1 MVDCTFGAHPM
12 SIYRR
17 RDFIAALGGVVVWPV
32 VASAQLPVV
41 GFFSANPA
49 APTAHYTAA
58 FRAGLA
64 DAGFTEGKNVLVE
77 YRWAEGHLE
86 RLPKLALDLIRR
98 RVAVIFTAGGDV
110 TALVAKGATS
120 TIPIVFTS
128 GYDPVKVGLVASLNH
143 PGGNVTGTTLIAG
156 QLGAKRIELLHELV
170 PQIADI
176 AVVVNPN
183 NPNSEPDSVDV
194 KAAARALG
202 IQVHLLEAATG
213 PEIDAAFASL
223 VEQKCGA
230 LLVSPDAFFLSN
242 RDRFV
247 RWAAREAVPA
257 VYYTRDYADAGGLLA
272 YGANFA
278 SMYREGGRYIGRI
291 LKGEKPA
298 DLPVVQPTKF
308 ELVINLKT
316 AKALGI
322 TVPPTL
328 LARADEVI
336 E

>member
-1 MVDCTFGAHPM
+1 MPRGQTN
-12 SIYRR
+12 RR
-17 RDFIAALGGVVVWPV
+17 EFIAALGSTVAWPL
-32 VASAQLPVV
+32 AARAQLPVV
-41 GFFSANPA
+41 GFFSANPP
-49 APTAHYTAA
+49 APTAHYTAS

-64 DAGFTEGKNVLVE
+64 DAGFTEGKNVLIE
-77 YRWAEGHLE
+77 YRWADGHIE
-86 RLPKLALDLIRR
+86 RLPRLALDLIRHQ
-98 RVAVIFTAGGDV
+98 VAVIFTAGGDV

-120 TIPIVFTS
+120 TIPIVFTT
-128 GYDPVKVGLVASLNH
+128 GYDPVKLGLVTSLNH

-156 QLGAKRIELLHELV
+156 QLGAKRVELLHELV
-170 PQIADI
+170 PQIGDI
-176 AVVVNPN
+176 AVLVNPN
-183 NPNSEPDSVDV
+183 NPNTERDSVDV
-194 KAAARALG
+194 KAAARAVG
-202 IQVHLLEAATG
+202 IQVHLLEATTV

-223 VEQKCGA
+223 IEQKCGA

-242 RDRFV
+242 RDRLV
-247 RWAAREAVPA
+247 GWAARQAVPA

-278 SMYREGGRYIGRI
+278 SMYREGGRYVGRI

-308 ELVINLKT
+308 ELVINLIT
-316 AKALGI
+316 AKALGL

>member
-1 MVDCTFGAHPM
+1 MLVGRAN
-12 SIYRR
+12 RR
-17 RDFIAALGGVVVWPV
+17 TFIAALSGAAAW
-32 VASAQLPVV
+32 ATTAHAQLPVV
-41 GFFSANPA
+41 GFLSANPP
-49 APTAHYTAA
+49 APSAHYTAA

-64 DAGFTEGKNVLVE
+64 DVGYTEGKNVLIE

-86 RLPKLALDLIRR
+86 RLPRLAVDLIRHQ
-98 RVAVIFTAGGDV
+98 VAVIFTGGGDV
-110 TALVAKGATS
+110 AALVAKGATS

-128 GYDPVKVGLVASLNH
+128 GYDPVQLGLVASLNR

-156 QLGAKRIELLHELV
+156 QLGAKRVELLHELV
-170 PQIADI
+170 PQIGDI
-176 AVVVNPN
+176 AVLVNPN
-183 NPNSEPDSVDV
+183 NPNTERDSADV
-194 KAAARALG
+194 KAAASAIG
-202 IQVHLLEAATG
+202 IQVHMLEATTG

-223 VEQKCGA
+223 MEQKCGA

-242 RDRFV
+242 RDRLV
-247 RWAAREAVPA
+247 RWAARQAVPA

-278 SMYREGGRYIGRI
+278 SMYRQGGRYVGRI
-291 LKGEKPA
+291 LKGEKPGN
-298 DLPVVQPTKF
+298 LPVIQPTKF

-316 AKALGI
+316 AKSLGLD
-322 TVPPTL
+322 VPPAL

>member
-1 MVDCTFGAHPM
+1 MPVAGAN
-12 SIYRR
+12 RR
-17 RDFIAALGGVVVWPV
+17 TFIAALGGAAAWPL
-32 VASAQLPVV
+32 VARAQLPVV
-41 GFFSANPA
+41 GFLSANPPA
-49 APTAHYTAA
+49 ATAHYTAA
-58 FRAGLA
+58 FRTGLA

-86 RLPKLALDLIRR
+86 RLPRLAVDLIRHQ
-98 RVAVIFTAGGDV
+98 VAVIFTGGGDV
-110 TALVAKGATS
+110 ASLVAKGATS

-128 GYDPVKVGLVASLNH
+128 GYDPVQLGLVASLNH

-156 QLGAKRIELLHELV
+156 QLGAKRVELLHELV

-176 AVVVNPN
+176 AVLVNPN
-183 NPNSEPDSVDV
+183 NPNTESDSADV
-194 KAAARALG
+194 KAAARAIG
-202 IQVHLLEAATG
+202 IQVHMLEAATG
-213 PEIDAAFASL
+213 PEIEAAFASL
-223 VEQKCGA
+223 IELKFGA

-242 RDRFV
+242 RDRLV
-247 RWAAREAVPA
+247 RWAAHEAIPA
-257 VYYTRDYADAGGLLA
+257 VYYTRDYADAGGLHA

-278 SMYREGGRYIGRI
+278 SMYREGGRYVGRI

-298 DLPVVQPTKF
+298 DLPIVQPTKF

-316 AKALGI
+316 AKALGL
-322 TVPPTL
+322 TVPPSL